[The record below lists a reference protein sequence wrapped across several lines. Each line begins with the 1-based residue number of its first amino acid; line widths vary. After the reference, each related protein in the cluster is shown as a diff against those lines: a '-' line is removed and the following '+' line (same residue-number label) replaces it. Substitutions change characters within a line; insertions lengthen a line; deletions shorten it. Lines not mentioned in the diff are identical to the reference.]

1 MRSSQKYRMTSQRMI
16 ILEEVKNLHTHPT
29 ADQVYERVR
38 KRLPR
43 ISMGTVYR
51 NLDILSKTGLL
62 KKIDPGHPQ
71 MRFDGNV
78 LDHYHIVCMAC
89 GSIEDVPAAPPN
101 PSLDNMVRAF
111 TKMTSYRIFG
121 HNVQLMG
128 LCPGCMKEGRSSL
141 EEKIKE
147 LSNEEVTHA

>member
-1 MRSSQKYRMTSQRMI
+1 MIAGQKYRMTSQRQI
-16 ILEEVKNLHTHPT
+16 ILEEVKKLHTHPT
-29 ADQVYERVR
+29 ADEVYERVR
-38 KRLPR
+38 KKIPR

-51 NLDILSKTGLL
+51 NLDILSKNGLL
-62 KKIDPGHPQ
+62 KKVDPGQPQ

-89 GSIEDVPAAPPN
+89 GTIEDVPAEPPES
-101 PSLDNMVRAF
+101 SLENMVKAF
-111 TKMTSYRIFG
+111 KKLTNYRIFG

-147 LSNEEVTHA
+147 LEG